1 MWVEPR
7 EKGYSKKW
15 NMVKKLPGGLTRQQA
30 SIKVKGLHHLHE
42 HVVAK
47 PTGNHGVMHDWLV
60 GLVLEVR
67 LPAVLEMRSR
77 PFLKLLEL
85 FCSWTNLDSGVDT
98 IGCQWAGAL
107 EIPLLENAYEK
118 VSNGIV
124 GCKASGLTFL
134 DIWITA
140 DKLIKTL
147 GTRLGSEDRK
157 GQVVV
162 LEVET
167 NAGEV
172 NDGLNP
178 SAPEFLGVACFN

>member
-1 MWVEPR
+1 
-7 EKGYSKKW
+7 
-15 NMVKKLPGGLTRQQA
+15 
-30 SIKVKGLHHLHE
+30 
-42 HVVAK
+42 
-47 PTGNHGVMHDWLV
+47 MHDWLV

-67 LPAVLEMRSR
+67 LPAILKMRGR

-107 EIPLLENAYEK
+107 EIPLLENAYNK
-118 VSNGIV
+118 VSNSSV
-124 GCKASGLTFL
+124 GCKSGGLTFL
-134 DIWITA
+134 DIWIAA
-140 DKLIKTL
+140 DKLIETL
-147 GTRLGSEDRK
+147 GTRLSSEDRK

-172 NDGLNP
+172 NDGFDS
-178 SAPEFLGVACFN
+178 SAPEFLGVACLN